1 MEKEERD
8 KLIDHM
14 FISLDSPNK
23 ELTKWEEDFL
33 ASIYEQWEVRRW
45 LSEKQYEILDRIYA
59 EKTS

>member
-14 FISLDSPNK
+14 FSSLDSPSK

-33 ASIYEQWEVRRW
+33 ASIYEQWEARRW